1 MRVALVTNILTPY
14 RVPVFRAL
22 ADTPGWQLRVLVSAE
37 SEFDRSWQVDAGGLD
52 VERVPGVSWVRRGA
66 TRHLPL
72 GLFAALRRFAPDVV
86 VSGELGA
93 RTLLAWLYCALRG
106 ARLVVWSYPTRF
118 DEPRPGGLR
127 GALAR
132 FLLRRACCVIGM
144 GQEARLALR
153 ERGVPAERI
162 FDAPNACDH
171 EGCLKALASLDRET
185 TDRALRAGL
194 GCRERVAL
202 FVGRLIPSKGL
213 DRLIDAWNRV
223 PSNVRDDW
231 TLLFVGSG
239 PVEPALYRARDVHR
253 PGEIVHV
260 PALQPGEVI
269 ELYAAADF
277 VVLPSLHEPWGLVVN
292 EASLC
297 GVPVLCSI
305 RAGCAADMLRPGENG
320 WLFDPT
326 DADDFANALN
336 EALTCG
342 RREQLGADA
351 RRSAERFRPE
361 VMAEGMRRAIRCA
374 DLPPR

>member
-22 ADTPGWQLRVLVSAE
+22 AETSGWQLRVLVSAD
-37 SEFDRSWQVDAGGLD
+37 SEFDRSWRVDASELD
-52 VERVPGVSWVRRGA
+52 VEQVPGISWVRAGA

-106 ARLVVWSYPTRF
+106 VRLVVWSYPTRF
-118 DEPRPGGLR
+118 DAPRLR
-127 GALAR
+127 GLGGAIAR
-132 FLLRRACCVIGM
+132 FLLKRSCCVIGM
-144 GQEARLALR
+144 GQEARLALGD
-153 ERGVPAERI
+153 RGVAAERI

-171 EGCLKALASLDRET
+171 ESFVKALAALDRET

-194 GCRERVAL
+194 GCRARVAL

-213 DRLIDAWNRV
+213 DRLIDAWDRV
-223 PSNVRDDW
+223 PGHVRDDW

-239 PVEPALYRARDVHR
+239 PVEPEIYRARDVHR
-253 PGEIVHV
+253 RGEIVHV
-260 PALQPGEVI
+260 PALQPREVI
-269 ELYAAADF
+269 ELYAAADL
-277 VVLPSLHEPWGLVVN
+277 VLLPSLQEPWGLVVN
-292 EASLC
+292 EAFLC
-297 GVPVLCSI
+297 GVPVLCSN

-320 WLFDPT
+320 WVFDPT
-326 DADDFANALN
+326 DGDDFANTLR

-342 RREQLGADA
+342 RRDLLGAEA
-351 RRSAERFRPE
+351 RRTAERFRPE
-361 VMAEGMRRAIRCA
+361 AMAEGMRRAIRCA
-374 DLPPR
+374 DVP

>member
-22 ADTPGWQLRVLVSAE
+22 ADTPGWQLRILVSAD
-37 SEFDRSWQVDAGGLD
+37 SEFDRSWVVDAGELD

-72 GLFAALRRFAPDVV
+72 GLFAALRRFTPDVV

-93 RTLLAWLYCALRG
+93 RTLLTWLYCALRG
-106 ARLVVWSYPTRF
+106 VRLVVWSYPTRF
-118 DEPRPGGLR
+118 GEPRPGGLR

-132 FLLRRACCVIGM
+132 FLLKRARCVIGM
-144 GQEARLALR
+144 GQEARQALGD
-153 ERGVPAERI
+153 RGVAAERI
-162 FDAPNACDH
+162 FDAPNACNH
-171 EGCLKALASLDRET
+171 EDCLKALAALDRET

-194 GCRERVAL
+194 GCRARVAL

-213 DRLIDAWNRV
+213 DRLIDAWDRV
-223 PSNVRDDW
+223 PSSVRDDW

-239 PVEPALYRARDVHR
+239 PVEPELYRAQGVHR
-253 PGEIVHV
+253 RGEIVHV
-260 PALQPGEVI
+260 PALQSREVI

-277 VVLPSLHEPWGLVVN
+277 VVLPSLEEPWGLVVN
-292 EASLC
+292 EAFVC
-297 GVPVLCSI
+297 GVPVLCSS

-320 WLFDPT
+320 WVFDP
-326 DADDFANALN
+326 ADPDNFASALQ

-342 RREQLGADA
+342 RREQLGAEA
-351 RRSAERFRPE
+351 RRTAERFRPE
-361 VMAEGMRRAIRCA
+361 IMAEGMRRAIRCA